1 MPSTSQI
8 TGSGLVP
15 NSRLLDDLGVSDT
28 PVGDLGVHSR
38 QRGPLEG
45 FGAPFLNYERAMLA
59 EAGAGTAS
67 YPSPI
72 FSAGG
77 LFLLFASN

>member
-1 MPSTSQI
+1 
-8 TGSGLVP
+8 
-15 NSRLLDDLGVSDT
+15 
-28 PVGDLGVHSR
+28 
-38 QRGPLEG
+38 
-45 FGAPFLNYERAMLA
+45 LNYERAMLA

>member
-1 MPSTSQI
+1 
-8 TGSGLVP
+8 
-15 NSRLLDDLGVSDT
+15 LLKL
-28 PVGDLGVHSR
+28 LA
-38 QRGPLEG
+38 
-45 FGAPFLNYERAMLA
+45 APERSKILNYGRAMIA